1 MVFGRGG
8 FTTFEALAW
17 IDRVGATFIHLDR
30 SSRVVATSGQ
40 PGPDFPA
47 LRRAQVAA
55 LETDSGLSIVKRLLS
70 AKLSGQR
77 RVVQRFAAGVIPSD
91 LADAEARLDSCTDSR
106 QALVIEAKAASAYWK
121 VLASIPVRF
130 ANADTGRI
138 PDHWSSLGER
148 HSILS
153 SKPRLAVSPAH
164 AILNF
169 LYHLATAEASLG
181 LLALGLDPGL
191 GWAHRDAPYRDSAAL
206 DLVEAVRPD
215 VDEYVLDLLAQR
227 TFSRREFVELPIGQV
242 RLAPSLAKL
251 LAESTLGH
259 WEAAVGAHAQEVART
274 LSYAAGAGVRA
285 PKASCRGAG
294 GKGRGALGRHS
305 TQEAA
310 RSKRVPNA
318 CRVCGVV
325 LSIDERGHARRIC
338 GDCLPAFREERTDK
352 LVRAAKGNLAKMRA
366 SKDTPQQT
374 AEAKA
379 KRVRSKAA
387 RTRQAKKWDRAN
399 PGPHDRQAFVHQ
411 ILPGLAHVT
420 IPAMAK
426 ATGLTSGYC
435 FQIRK
440 GVRVPHP
447 MYWSALHSL
456 TRIRR
461 SGEPNTPMS

>member
-274 LSYAAGAGVRA
+274 LSYAAALVCERRRRPAGE
-285 PKASCRGAG
+285 PEEKA
-294 GKGRGALGRHS
+294 
-305 TQEAA
+305 EA
-310 RSKRVPNA
+310 RSDVTRHRKLHDRSASRTRVACVASFYRSTSAATRGGSAATA
-318 CRVCGVV
+318 CRPSGRSGPTSSFEPQRAISRRCGHRKITRSRPRRRRPSGSD
-325 LSIDERGHARRIC
+325 LKRRERDKRKSGTVPILART
-338 GDCLPAFREERTDK
+338 TDK
-352 LVRAAKGNLAKMRA
+352 RSSTKSARARSRHDPRDGESDRPDVRLLLPDQEGGEGSAPDVLV
-366 SKDTPQQT
+366 S
-374 AEAKA
+374 
-379 KRVRSKAA
+379 
-387 RTRQAKKWDRAN
+387 
-399 PGPHDRQAFVHQ
+399 
-411 ILPGLAHVT
+411 
-420 IPAMAK
+420 
-426 ATGLTSGYC
+426 TSL
-435 FQIRK
+435 
-440 GVRVPHP
+440 
-447 MYWSALHSL
+447 SHS
-456 TRIRR
+456 
-461 SGEPNTPMS
+461 NT